1 MHIKGLLFGIAIGD
15 ALGVP
20 VEFMSRKHLQA
31 NPVTSMRAFG
41 THHQPAGTWSDDTAM
56 SMLLVEQL
64 IEGYDVQ
71 KLADRFCHW
80 YQYNDWTPH
89 GQIFDMGVATRNAMD
104 KIAKGVSALQ
114 SGEYDDYSNGNGS
127 LMRIL
132 PLAIHLQNRPIE
144 ERFRVVKE
152 VSAITHAHIRS
163 IIGCFFAVEFVI
175 NLLKEK
181 DKCDAYYETQNLV
194 RDYLHLIDV
203 KTSEIEL
210 YNRIL
215 FDDISCIPQDDI
227 YASGYVLHTL
237 EASLWAFLTTDN
249 FKDAVLKAVNLG
261 DDTDTVGS
269 VTGGFAGLFYGFEQI
284 PSEWVEVLAKR
295 EKIEDLTT
303 KFDGSRPFGGRLPYV
318 QNLKK

>member
-1 MHIKGLLFGIAIGD
+1 MQTKGLFYGIAIGD
-15 ALGVP
+15 AMGVP

-31 NPVTSMRAFG
+31 NPVTCMRAYG
-41 THHQPAGTWSDDTAM
+41 THHQPAGTWSDDTSM

-64 IEGYDVQ
+64 IEGYEVQ
-71 KLADRFCHW
+71 KLANRFCHW

-89 GQIFDMGVATRNAMD
+89 GQIFDMGVSTRNAMD
-104 KIAKGVSALQ
+104 KLAKGISALQ

-132 PLAIHLQNRPIE
+132 PLAIYLQYRPIE
-144 ERFRVVKE
+144 ERFRIVRE
-152 VSAITHAHIRS
+152 VSGITHAHIRS
-163 IIGCFFAVEFVI
+163 VIGCFFAVEFVI

-215 FDDISCIPQDDI
+215 FDDISCIPQEDI
-227 YASGYVLHTL
+227 YSSGYVLHTL

-249 FKDAVLKAVNLG
+249 FTDAVLKAVNLG
-261 DDTDTVGS
+261 DDSDTVGS
-269 VTGGFAGLFYGFEQI
+269 LTGGMAGLFYGYEQI
-284 PSEWVEVLAKR
+284 PTEWVKVLAKR
-295 EKIEDLTT
+295 EKIE
-303 KFDGSRPFGGRLPYV
+303 
-318 QNLKK
+318 NLVERFSKNI

>member
-1 MHIKGLLFGIAIGD
+1 MQTKGLLYGIAIGD

-64 IEGYDVQ
+64 IEEYDIQ
-71 KLADRFCHW
+71 KLADRFCKW

-89 GQIFDMGVATRNAMD
+89 GEIFDMGVSTRNAMD
-104 KIAKGVSALQ
+104 KLAKGISPLH
-114 SGEYDDYSNGNGS
+114 SGECEDYSNGNGS

-132 PLAIHLQNRPIE
+132 PLAIYLQKKPID
-144 ERFRVVKE
+144 ERFRMVKE
-152 VSAITHAHIRS
+152 VSSITHAHIRS

-194 RDYLHLIDV
+194 RDYLHLINV

-215 FDDISCIPQDDI
+215 FDDISCIRQEDI
-227 YASGYVLHTL
+227 YSSGYILHTL
-237 EASLWAFLTTDN
+237 EASLWVFLTTDN
-249 FKDAVLKAVNLG
+249 FTDAVLKAVNLG
-261 DDTDTVGS
+261 DDADTVGS

-284 PSEWVEVLAKR
+284 PSDWIEVLAKR
-295 EKIEDLTT
+295 EEIEDLAT
-303 KFDGSRPFGGRLPYV
+303 KFG
-318 QNLKK
+318 N

>member
-1 MHIKGLLFGIAIGD
+1 MQTKGLIYGIAIGD

-20 VEFMSRKHLQA
+20 VEFMSRKHLTC
-31 NPVTSMRAFG
+31 NPVVDMRAFG

-64 IEGYDVQ
+64 IEGYDLQ
-71 KLADRFCHW
+71 KLADRFCKW
-80 YQYNDWTPH
+80 YQYNEWTPH
-89 GQIFDMGVATRNAMD
+89 GEIFDMGVATRNAMD
-104 KIAKGVSALQ
+104 KLAKGIPATQ
-114 SGEYDDYSNGNGS
+114 SGECDDYSNGNGS

-132 PLAIHLQNRPIE
+132 PLAIYLQNKPID
-144 ERFRVVKE
+144 ERFRMVKE

-175 NLLKEK
+175 SLLKEK

-194 RDYLHLIDV
+194 RDYLHLINI

-227 YASGYVLHTL
+227 YSSGYILHTL
-237 EASLWAFLTTDN
+237 EASLWAFLTTTN

-261 DDTDTVGS
+261 DDTDTIGS
-269 VTGGFAGLFYGFEQI
+269 LTGGMAGLFYGFEQI
-284 PSEWVEVLAKR
+284 PKEWVNQLARTKD
-295 EKIEDLTT
+295 IEALALNY
-303 KFDGSRPFGGRLPYV
+303 K
-318 QNLKK
+318 